1 MATLLQTLLVETL
14 PANTDPILRS
24 YIETV
29 LPSMEREFALIPALG
44 GSEEAHYQ
52 LLSKLGDPHAK
63 AKGTAMVKSCRPEFI
78 RFTSSMLTN
87 CLEPDSLP

>member
-63 AKGTAMVKSCRPEFI
+63 AKAQRWSNRADQNLLVHV
-78 RFTSSMLTN
+78 LN
-87 CLEPDSLP
+87 AY